1 MAGRHAQTGRSG
13 GSLRLV
19 AVISAFVVLAVAV
32 AGAGAFLGLARPF
45 AESAAVAST
54 VSPSPTPRTVTAE
67 PVSPVQEVE
76 PDLPPVWASHELGAE
91 PVRLNTP
98 DIDVLDWDGDPAYVT
113 DVYPDEAKALYGV
126 GIIIRIQFGY
136 DVPDEQK
143 ALLEQAAVVE
153 SSKPLGLAAWSWPD
167 DRTMAFRPAEFWPA
181 YMDVKV
187 KFSWV
192 EHNLAT
198 IDPVVKFRIGRSQIF
213 EMNSTKLIGKVK
225 RDGITIRRVPVSLGK
240 SGWETTSGIKAILER
255 YEVKRMVNPGPLEPY
270 DVMVPYALR
279 TTPSGE
285 YLHAAP
291 WNLYNL
297 GYASTSHGCTN
308 MSTEDAIWFFKWAFE
323 GDPVIQE
330 TTGPEV
336 DWTEGPGAM
345 WNFDWADWSAR
356 SFALP

>member
-1 MAGRHAQTGRSG
+1 
-13 GSLRLV
+13 LV
-19 AVISAFVVLAVAV
+19 AVISGFVVLALMVTS
-32 AGAGAFLGLARPF
+32 AGVFLGLSTPF
-45 AESAAVAST
+45 TESAAVAST
-54 VSPSPTPRTVTAE
+54 TSPSPTPRTISAE
-67 PVSPVQEVE
+67 PASPVQEAVA
-76 PDLPPVWASHELGAE
+76 DLTPAWSSEQLGAE
-91 PVRLNTP
+91 PIRLNTP
-98 DIDVLDWDGDPAYVT
+98 DIDVLDWDGDPAYVS
-113 DVYPDEAKALYGV
+113 DVYPEEAKGLYGV
-126 GIIIRIQFGY
+126 GIVIRVQFAY

-153 SSKPLGLAAWSWPD
+153 TSKPLGLAAWSWPD
-167 DRTMAFRPAEFWPA
+167 DRTMAFRPAEFWPS

-198 IDPVVKFRIGRSQIF
+198 IDPLVKFRIGRSLTF
-213 EMNSTKLIGKVK
+213 EMNSSKLVGKVK

-240 SGWETTSGIKAILER
+240 PGWETTSGIKAILER
-255 YEVKRMVNPGPLEPY
+255 YEVKRMVNPGPREPY

-308 MSTEDAIWFFKWAFE
+308 MSMEDGIWFFNNAFE
-323 GDPVIQE
+323 GDPVIQH

-336 DWTEGPGAM
+336 DWDEGPGAM
-345 WNFDWADWSAR
+345 WNFDWAEWSAR

>member
-1 MAGRHAQTGRSG
+1 MA
-13 GSLRLV
+13 
-19 AVISAFVVLAVAV
+19 AVISAVVVLAVLV
-32 AGAGAFLGLARPF
+32 AGAGAFVGLASPF
-45 AESAAVAST
+45 TESTAVAST

-67 PVSPVQEVE
+67 PVSPAQEVE
-76 PDLPPVWASHELGAE
+76 PDLPPVWESHELGAE

-113 DVYPDEAKALYGV
+113 DVYPNEAKGLYGV

-153 SSKPLGLAAWSWPD
+153 TSKPIGLAAWSWPD

-198 IDPVVKFRIGRSQIF
+198 IDPLVKFRIGRSQTF
-213 EMNSTKLIGKVK
+213 EMNSNKLVGKVK
-225 RDGITIRRVPVSLGK
+225 RDGVTIRKVPVSLGK
-240 SGWETTSGIKAILER
+240 PGWETTSGIKAILER

-308 MSTEDAIWFFKWAFE
+308 MSMEDAIWFYERAFE

-330 TTGPEV
+330 TTGPAV

-345 WNFDWADWSAR
+345 WNFDWAEWTDR

>member
-1 MAGRHAQTGRSG
+1 MISG
-13 GSLRLV
+13 
-19 AVISAFVVLAVAV
+19 FVVLAVLV
-32 AGAGAFLGLARPF
+32 AAAGAFVGLASPF
-45 AESAAVAST
+45 TESTAVAST

-76 PDLPPVWASHELGAE
+76 PDLPPVWESDELGAE

-98 DIDVLDWDGDPAYVT
+98 DIDILDWDGDPAYVT
-113 DVYPDEAKALYGV
+113 DVYPDEAKGLYGV
-126 GIIIRIQFGY
+126 GIVIRIQFGY
-136 DVPDEQK
+136 DVPDDQK

-153 SSKPLGLAAWSWPD
+153 TSKPLGLASWSWPD

-181 YMDVKV
+181 FMDVKV

-192 EHNLAT
+192 EHKLAT

-213 EMNSTKLIGKVK
+213 EMNSDKLIGKVK
-225 RDGITIRRVPVSLGK
+225 RHGITIRKVPVSLGK
-240 SGWETTSGIKAILER
+240 PGWETTSGIKAIMER
-255 YEVKRMVNPGPLEPY
+255 YVVKRMVNPGPLEPY
-270 DVMVPYALR
+270 DVNVPYALR

-345 WNFDWADWSAR
+345 WNLDWADWSAR